1 MTLHTLLLVL
11 AAACFVVVIICA
23 VGSSGTVIGMGAL
36 GWVGAG
42 ALALT
47 LDKLFG
53 GVVLASHSG

>member
-11 AAACFVVVIICA
+11 AAACFVVVIICS
-23 VGSSGTVIGMGAL
+23 VSTTGTVIGMGAL

-47 LDKLFG
+47 RVGDG
-53 GVVLASHSG
+53 TRYGYGD